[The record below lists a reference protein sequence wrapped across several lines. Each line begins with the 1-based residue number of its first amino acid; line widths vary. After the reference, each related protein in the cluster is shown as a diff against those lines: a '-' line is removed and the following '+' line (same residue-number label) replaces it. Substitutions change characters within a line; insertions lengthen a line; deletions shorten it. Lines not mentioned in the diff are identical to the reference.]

1 MMVPS
6 PQCYIPSHKVI
17 GPLVLEKK
25 ILEGGFI
32 IYGCDGHLGHV
43 TKSPRTNFRSPIPL
57 RLHMKF
63 GFDRPT
69 GFGEDLENGGRRT
82 TDGRTTAHGY
92 TISSPM
98 SLKAQVS

>member
-1 MMVPS
+1 MMGPS

-25 ILEGGFI
+25 IFEGFL
-32 IYGCDGHLGHV
+32 IYTGRRGGHLGHV
-43 TKSPRTNFRSPIPL
+43 TETSRTNFRSSIPL

-63 GFDRPT
+63 GFDRPS
-69 GFGEDLENGGRRT
+69 GFREEGLRKSWTT
-82 TDGRTTAHGY
+82 TDHSY
-92 TISSPM
+92 TISSIM